1 MPLLQAL
8 SLEHLFMEF
17 QGVLPTRIELLNA
30 IDQQI
35 EILMTKAFAGLTP
48 EERREFKNRQQRI
61 RDLEQQVA
69 IAQAGQIHDAGVFA
83 GIYK

>member
-1 MPLLQAL
+1 MQ
-8 SLEHLFMEF
+8 F
-17 QGVLPTRIELLNA
+17 QGVLPARIELLNA

-35 EILMTKAFAGLTP
+35 EILMTKAFARLTP
-48 EERREFKNRQQRI
+48 EERSEFKNRQQRI

-69 IAQAGQIHDAGVFA
+69 IAKANQICDAGVFA

>member
-1 MPLLQAL
+1 
-8 SLEHLFMEF
+8 MEF
-17 QGVLPTRIELLNA
+17 QRVLPARIELLNA

-48 EERREFKNRQQRI
+48 EERREFKTRQQRI

-69 IAQAGQIHDAGVFA
+69 IAQADQIYDASIFA

>member
-1 MPLLQAL
+1 
-8 SLEHLFMEF
+8 MEF
-17 QGVLPTRIELLNA
+17 HGVLPARIELLTA

-69 IAQAGQIHDAGVFA
+69 IAQADQSYDAGVFA